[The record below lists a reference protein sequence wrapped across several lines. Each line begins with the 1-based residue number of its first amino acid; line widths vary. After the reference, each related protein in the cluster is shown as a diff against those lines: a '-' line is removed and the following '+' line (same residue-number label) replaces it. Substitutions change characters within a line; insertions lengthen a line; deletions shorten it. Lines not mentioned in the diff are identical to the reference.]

1 MDKIR
6 IGITHGDLNGIGYEV
21 ILKAFADAEL
31 ADLCVPI
38 LYGSP
43 RAAIFNRKNLDL
55 PTNFKIVP
63 SAEQAEAGVL
73 NMVVCFEDEVKIDYG
88 QPTPESGRAALLS
101 LQRAVADAKA
111 GLIDALVTAPIN
123 KATIHSDDFPFA
135 GHTEYL
141 EHELGQPGD
150 AVMILMNPLMRV
162 ALLTTHVP
170 VRDVASFVTMANVE
184 HSIESLYQS
193 LKRDFL
199 ISAPRIAVLG
209 LNPHNG
215 DNGLIGEEEEQS
227 IIPAIK
233 AQREKGVQ
241 CFGPYAAD
249 GFFGA
254 GDYAHFDAILA
265 MYHDQGLAP
274 FKALCQHDGVN
285 FTAGLSIV
293 RTSPDHGTAYDI
305 AGKGVADENSFRQ
318 ALYDAID
325 ITRNRREMDAA
336 SKNPLKVQPREADFR
351 SRRNDEASASAA
363 APSAS
368 ATAPSASATA
378 ASASTTPTVA
388 SATPPAP
395 ASNASVSSGSPAN
408 PATPVSSAAPA
419 PSVSDEKQQK

>member
-1 MDKIR
+1 MDKIK
-6 IGITHGDLNGIGYEV
+6 IGITHGDLNGVGYEV
-21 ILKAFADAEL
+21 ILKAFADSEL
-31 ADLCVPI
+31 ADMCVPI

-55 PTNFKIVP
+55 PTNFKIIP
-63 SAEQAEAGVL
+63 SAGQAEAGVL

-88 QPTPESGRAALLS
+88 MATPESGRAALLS
-101 LQRAVADAKA
+101 LQRAVADARA

-123 KATIHSDDFPFA
+123 KAAIHGEEFPFA

-150 AVMILMNPLMRV
+150 ALMILMNPLMRV

-170 VRDVASFVTMANVE
+170 VRDVSSFVTMANVE
-184 HSIESLYQS
+184 HSIERLHQS

-215 DNGLIGEEEEQS
+215 DNGLIGDEEEQS

-233 AQREKGVQ
+233 AQRQKGVQ

-254 GDYAHFDAILA
+254 GDYTHFDAILA

-325 ITRNRREMDAA
+325 ITRNRREVDAA
-336 SKNPLKVQPREADFR
+336 SRNPLKIQQRDYDVRTR
-351 SRRNDEASASAA
+351 KNDEAAAPAGDSGAAAALASAA
-363 APSAS
+363 SHAEA
-368 ATAPSASATA
+368 
-378 ASASTTPTVA
+378 
-388 SATPPAP
+388 PAP
-395 ASNASVSSGSPAN
+395 DDA
-408 PATPVSSAAPA
+408 AAPA
-419 PSVSDEKQQK
+419 GKQQPTPNV

>member
-1 MDKIR
+1 MDKIK
-6 IGITHGDLNGIGYEV
+6 IGITHGDLNGVGYEV
-21 ILKAFADAEL
+21 ILKAFADSEL
-31 ADLCVPI
+31 ADMCVPI

-55 PTNFKIVP
+55 PTNFKIIP
-63 SAEQAEAGVL
+63 SADQAEAGVL

-88 QPTPESGRAALLS
+88 IATPESGKAALLS

-123 KATIHSDDFPFA
+123 KAAIHSEEFPFA

-150 AVMILMNPLMRV
+150 ALMILMNPLMRV

-170 VRDVASFVTMANVE
+170 VRDVSSFVTMANVE
-184 HSIESLYQS
+184 HSIERLHQS

-215 DNGLIGEEEEQS
+215 DNGLIGDEEEQS

-233 AQREKGVQ
+233 AQRQKGVQ

-254 GDYAHFDAILA
+254 GDYTHFDAILA

-325 ITRNRREMDAA
+325 ITRNRREVDAA
-336 SKNPLKVQPREADFR
+336 SKNPLKIQPRDYDFR
-351 SRRNDEASASAA
+351 SRKNDEAAATAATAAGAAGVSGGASAPAPAASPAEAPAPADAA
-363 APSAS
+363 APADR
-368 ATAPSASATA
+368 PQP
-378 ASASTTPTVA
+378 TPNV
-388 SATPPAP
+388 
-395 ASNASVSSGSPAN
+395 
-408 PATPVSSAAPA
+408 
-419 PSVSDEKQQK
+419 

>member
-1 MDKIR
+1 MDKIK
-6 IGITHGDLNGIGYEV
+6 IGITHGDLNGVGYEV
-21 ILKAFADAEL
+21 ILKAFADSEL
-31 ADLCVPI
+31 ADMCVPI

-55 PTNFKIVP
+55 PTNFKIIP
-63 SAEQAEAGVL
+63 SAGQAEAGVL

-88 QPTPESGRAALLS
+88 MATPESGRAALLS
-101 LQRAVADAKA
+101 LQRAVADARA

-123 KATIHSDDFPFA
+123 KAAIHSEEFPFA

-150 AVMILMNPLMRV
+150 ALMILMNPLMRV

-170 VRDVASFVTMANVE
+170 VRDVSSFVTMTNVE
-184 HSIESLYQS
+184 HSIERLNQS

-215 DNGLIGEEEEQS
+215 DNGLIGDEEEQS

-233 AQREKGVQ
+233 AQRQKGVQ

-254 GDYAHFDAILA
+254 GDYTHFDAILA

-325 ITRNRREMDAA
+325 ITRNRREVDAA
-336 SKNPLKVQPREADFR
+336 SRNPLKIQQRDYDVRTR
-351 SRRNDEASASAA
+351 KNDEAAAPAGDSGAAAAPASAA
-363 APSAS
+363 SHAEA
-368 ATAPSASATA
+368 
-378 ASASTTPTVA
+378 
-388 SATPPAP
+388 PAP
-395 ASNASVSSGSPAN
+395 DDA
-408 PATPVSSAAPA
+408 AAPA
-419 PSVSDEKQQK
+419 GKQQPTPNV